1 MSTLNFRPA
10 TVADIPALM
19 VIRLAVTENVLSNP
33 ARVPAQMY
41 ADYLDRLGR
50 GWVCEQSVAQDAG
63 PSDAQDAPAR
73 EIIGFSYAAQ
83 ADGSIWAL
91 FVRPGSEGLGAG
103 RELLRLASDW
113 LFGQGHA
120 EVTLSTEAHT
130 RADAFYAAQG
140 WRRGEMKDDREVFF
154 TLPRLASISP

>member
-1 MSTLNFRPA
+1 MTSLTFRSA
-10 TVADIPALM
+10 RLADIPALM

-33 ARVPAQMY
+33 ARVTPQMC

-50 GWVCEQSVAQDAG
+50 GWVCEQEGAQG
-63 PSDAQDAPAR
+63 R

-103 RELLRLASDW
+103 RELLRLASAW
-113 LFGQGHA
+113 LFSQGHGA
-120 EVTLSTEAHT
+120 VTLSTEAHT

-140 WRRGEMKDDREVFF
+140 WLRGEMKDDTEVFF
-154 TLPRLASISP
+154 TLPQPAPLIKP